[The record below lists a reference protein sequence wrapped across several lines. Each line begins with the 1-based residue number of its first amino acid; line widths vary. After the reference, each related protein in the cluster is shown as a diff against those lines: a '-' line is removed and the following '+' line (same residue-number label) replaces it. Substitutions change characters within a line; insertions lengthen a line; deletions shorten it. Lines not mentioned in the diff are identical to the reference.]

1 MRARR
6 TAPPCLD
13 PAAAVRPRTGPA
25 YIPAGLLITEDNVQ
39 NEQTPA
45 TAPVTLPTGRAAGC
59 PFDPPAGLAEVRA
72 TGPLARMTYPDG
84 HIGWLATG
92 HAAVRSVLGDP
103 RFSSRYELMHHPF
116 PGGPEGPPAPA
127 PVGDMTG
134 MDAPEHTR
142 FRRLLT
148 GKFTVRRMRQLTDR
162 VAELTAGHLDA
173 MERGGPGVDLVEA
186 FARPLPALMICELLG
201 VPYADRERF
210 QEHAQ
215 TIMSMDV
222 SPEER
227 EAAFTAFLGYMAE
240 LVAAKRAEPSDD
252 LLGDLA
258 QDSDLTDEELVGV
271 GGFLLAA
278 GLDTTANMIA
288 HGTFALLTHPEQADA
303 LRADPD
309 LAPGAVE
316 ELMRYLTVAHTGV
329 RTALEDVEVEGVLIR
344 AGESVTLS
352 LEAANRDPERFPDP
366 DTLDVHRKATGHLGF
381 GHGIHQCLGQQLARV
396 EMTVA
401 LPALL
406 RRFPTLRLD
415 VPAEEVPLR
424 TEMNVYGV
432 HRLPVTWDEV

>member
-1 MRARR
+1 MQH
-6 TAPPCLD
+6 D
-13 PAAAVRPRTGPA
+13 PSTRPETSQTLATGGPA
-25 YIPAGLLITEDNVQ
+25 EA
-39 NEQTPA
+39 A
-45 TAPVTLPTGRAAGC
+45 APVTLPTGRAAGC
-59 PFDPPAGLAEVRA
+59 PFDPPAGLAELREER
-72 TGPLARMTYPDG
+72 PLARMTYPDG
-84 HIGWLATG
+84 HVGWLATG
-92 HAAVRSVLGDP
+92 YSTVRAIMGDS
-103 RFSSRYELMHHPF
+103 RFSSRYELMHYPL
-116 PGGPEGPPAPA
+116 PGGPEGPLPPA

-142 FRRLLT
+142 FRRILT
-148 GKFTVRRMRQLTDR
+148 GKFTVRRMRELSDR
-162 VAELTAGHLDA
+162 VAEITAAHLDA

-210 QEHAQ
+210 QGHAH

-222 SPEER
+222 TPEER
-227 EAAFTAFLGYMAE
+227 YGAFVGLQEYMAE
-240 LVAAKRAEPSDD
+240 LVAAKRAEPADD

-258 QDSDLTDEELVGV
+258 RDSDLTDEELVGI

-288 HGTFALLTHPEQADA
+288 HGTFALLSEPAQADA

-309 LAPGAVE
+309 LAPQAVE
-316 ELMRYLTVAHTGV
+316 ELMRYLTVAHTSV
-329 RTALEDVEVEGVLIR
+329 KSALVDVELDGHVVR

-352 LEAANRDPERFPDP
+352 LEAADRDPLRFPDP
-366 DTLDVHRKATGHLGF
+366 DVLDLHRKATGHLGF

-406 RRFPTLRLD
+406 RRFPSLRLD
-415 VPAEEVPLR
+415 VPADEVPLR
-424 TEMNVYGV
+424 TDMSIYGV